1 MQQSALRY
9 IVVEGPIG
17 VGKTSLARRLAQSFG
32 SELILEQ
39 PDENPFLEKFY
50 KDPKSGALPVQ
61 LHFLFQRAQQL
72 QDMAQEDM
80 FRPVQVADYLLEK
93 DRLFADI
100 TLDADEFNL
109 YDQVYQRLAVDAPA
123 PDLVIYLQAPV
134 DILLKR
140 IRGRGIDYE
149 KKMGPDYLAR
159 ICESYMQF
167 FYNYNS
173 SPLLIVNAAEIDL
186 VNRQQDYDLLVERI
200 EQTQSGRHYF
210 NPQPIT

>member
-1 MQQSALRY
+1 MPESALRY
-9 IVVEGPIG
+9 VAVEGPIG
-17 VGKTSLARRLAQSFG
+17 VGKTSLAERLAQSYG

-39 PDENPFLEKFY
+39 PEDNPFLERFY

-72 QDMAQEDM
+72 QDLKQEDM

-93 DRLFADI
+93 DRLFAGI
-100 TLDADEFNL
+100 TLDADEFGL
-109 YDQVYQRLAVDAPA
+109 YDQVYQRFALDVPQ

-134 DILLKR
+134 ETLLKR

-149 KKMGPDYLAR
+149 QRMSPEYLSR
-159 ICESYMQF
+159 VCESYMQF

-173 SPLLIVNAAEIDL
+173 SPLLIVNAEEIDL
-186 VNRQQDYDLLVERI
+186 VNRETDFSLLLERI
-200 EQTQSGRHYF
+200 EQTTSGRHYF